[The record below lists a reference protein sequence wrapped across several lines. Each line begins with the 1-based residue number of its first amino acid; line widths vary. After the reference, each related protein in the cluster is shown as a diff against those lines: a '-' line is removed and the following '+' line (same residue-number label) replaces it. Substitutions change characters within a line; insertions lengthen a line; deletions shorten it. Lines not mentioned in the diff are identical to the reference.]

1 MKTVLNIN
9 LFWMAIIY
17 IITILLGFYVSI
29 TIGIILS
36 VFTIAALVVLNISVN
51 VLKNEKN
58 IRNT

>member
-58 IRNT
+58 TRNT